1 MPSGGRVAFGTDGI
15 SFDREDFFDE
25 FWLPGCRSSAGRS
38 HVPSDRL
45 GAAPSCRGR
54 ERARALGSRTRAAA
68 SSPGKDADL
77 LVLRLDSIFE
87 AAERYAAT
95 DPARRIVDRADATN
109 LEGVFVR
116 GPCVLARRQLRR
128 SSRPSRRS
136 TRRLE
141 RGRRATVTAARQ
153 LQRRR
158 RRGPEPELKI
168 SNCRLD
174 RPRKTRE
181 HGAHTAADV
190 LHEWLVPLE
199 PRRRDYLWNERSSAA
214 VVAAIHPFVAVRV
227 AGRL

>member
-1 MPSGGRVAFGTDGI
+1 MACRVAG
-15 SFDREDFFDE
+15 
-25 FWLPGCRSSAGRS
+25 
-38 HVPSDRL
+38 
-45 GAAPSCRGR
+45 
-54 ERARALGSRTRAAA
+54 GSRSEPTGSASIARTSSTSSGCRAAA
-68 SSPGKDADL
+68 
-77 LVLRLDSIFE
+77 VLPDGVTS
-87 AAERYAAT
+87 
-95 DPARRIVDRADATN
+95 RRISSERLLRAAAAN
-109 LEGVFVR
+109 GRAPSVR
-116 GPCVLARRQLRR
+116 GRVRQPRARGRTRTCSFSASTASSKLPSGTPRPTPLDVLSTAPPISRESSCAGPCVLARRQLRR
-128 SSRPSRRS
+128 SSRPIRRS

-181 HGAHTAADV
+181 HGAHTAAEV